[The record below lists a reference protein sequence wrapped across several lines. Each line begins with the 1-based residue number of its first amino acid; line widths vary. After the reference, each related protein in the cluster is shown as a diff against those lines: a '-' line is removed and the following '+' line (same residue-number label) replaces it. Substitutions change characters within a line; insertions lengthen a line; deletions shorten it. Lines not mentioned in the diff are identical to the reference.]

1 MKLRQKRGMAATLHT
16 KRYAQQ
22 PGLYRNYLR
31 STEDNIPGPY
41 VVFIR
46 MDDASN
52 VGPLEKPNQ
61 SADE

>member
-1 MKLRQKRGMAATLHT
+1 MAATLHT

-22 PGLYRNYLR
+22 PGLYRNNLR

-46 MDDASN
+46 MDDATN